1 MGIPPFSP
9 TPHFCAADL
18 SACAAQHTPQHTPI
32 VWHAEHATAP
42 ESPAHDALHKVE
54 AGATGKSRAS
64 CPPILVVDDEESIAD
79 LLAEFLTSEGYRS
92 VVAHSGREALLCALR
107 DPPALILSDWMM
119 PGMDGT
125 QFLAELRHRPTTAHI
140 PVVMMS
146 SMRPDQRTLPGVP
159 FLAKPFELD
168 EVLDLVIRAT
178 RPSSLAARLHG
189 EG

>member
-1 MGIPPFSP
+1 MGIPPYSL
-9 TPHFCAADL
+9 TPLFRAADN
-18 SACAAQHTPQHTPI
+18 SIFAGQQPPVAWPGERAA
-32 VWHAEHATAP
+32 AP
-42 ESPAHDALHKVE
+42 EPPGSE
-54 AGATGKSRAS
+54 ASQEEGGHSLGETRPLR
-64 CPPILVVDDEESIAD
+64 PPILVVDDEESIAD

-107 DPPALILSDWMM
+107 ERPALILCDWLM
-119 PGMDGT
+119 PGMSGT
-125 QFLAELRHRPTTAHI
+125 QFLAELRRRPVTAHV

-146 SMRPDQRTLPGVP
+146 SMRPDRRNFPGIP

-168 EVLDLVIRAT
+168 DVLDLVIRAT